1 MTSSANPSTT
11 GQSVTFTATVTGS
24 GSPTGTVTFHDGGA
38 TLGTGTLSA
47 GQATFS
53 TSTLTAGSHSIT
65 AVYLGDTTFAGSTSP
80 ALTQTVNGQP
90 TSASLISSLDPS
102 TAGQAVTFTAT
113 VTGSGTPTGTVAFH
127 DGTISIGTGTL
138 SAGQATLSTST
149 LSIGTHSIT
158 AIYQGDATFEPSTS
172 PAVTQTV
179 AGQATSTSVASS
191 ANPSAAGQALTFTAT
206 VTTSSGT
213 PTGTVTFFD
222 DLSAL
227 GTGALSAGQ
236 ATFTTPDLAAGSH
249 AITATYSA
257 MPRSPPAPQRP

>member
-1 MTSSANPSTT
+1 M
-11 GQSVTFTATVTGS
+11 
-24 GSPTGTVTFHDGGA
+24 
-38 TLGTGTLSA
+38 
-47 GQATFS
+47 
-53 TSTLTAGSHSIT
+53 
-65 AVYLGDTTFAGSTSP
+65 
-80 ALTQTVNGQP
+80 
-90 TSASLISSLDPS
+90 
-102 TAGQAVTFTAT
+102 
-113 VTGSGTPTGTVAFH
+113 TGSGTPTGTVAFH

-249 AITATYSA
+249 AITATYSGDA
-257 MPRSPPAPQRP
+257 TFATSTSAVLTQTVNNAPTTTALASSRIHQHRDRQSPYRNGDQRLAGNTNRYRPIP